1 MRYDEFRDQLQDALQ
16 DVDLFLQRIGNPIE
30 TIELSGTRRRW
41 KVYISRSSPP
51 NAEPFH
57 VSAKIA
63 FDWSPFDTA
72 RSYTC
77 EEDLRT
83 ELLGRKKQPSN
94 TAQRFTRV
102 DLELQASLPY
112 GSTTTI
118 PDPRIFGS
126 WTDSVSQNLDKLL
139 TERKER
145 QGRLVAVLGGLE
157 EVDVEARCDAGGIL
171 SLKSVSVAGF
181 RFVRVPRV
189 WDDPDRRNAEKGAA
203 EELARLA
210 RRFKNA
216 MDEWTGSVAEL
227 ARWIRYAPPPPEAK
241 PVEPW
246 FEDREE
252 EPEDGG
258 PESIH

>member
-1 MRYDEFRDQLQDALQ
+1 MRYDEFRDQLQEALQ
-16 DVDLFLQRIGNPIE
+16 DVGLFLQRIGNPIE
-30 TIELSGTRRRW
+30 TIELSGTGRRW

-77 EEDLRT
+77 EEDLLT
-83 ELLGRKKQPSN
+83 ELLGREKRPSK

-118 PDPRIFGS
+118 PDPQLFGS
-126 WTDSVSQNLDKLL
+126 WTDSVSQKLDKLL

-145 QGRLVAVLGGLE
+145 QGRLIAVLGSLE
-157 EVDVEARCDAGGIL
+157 EVKVEARFDAGGIL
-171 SLKSVSVAGF
+171 SLKGVSVAGF
-181 RFVRVPRV
+181 RFVRVPEFGMTLIAAT
-189 WDDPDRRNAEKGAA
+189 PRRAPLRSLPGS
-203 EELARLA
+203 LGDSRTP
-210 RRFKNA
+210 
-216 MDEWTGSVAEL
+216 WTSGT
-227 ARWIRYAPPPPEAK
+227 
-241 PVEPW
+241 
-246 FEDREE
+246 
-252 EPEDGG
+252 
-258 PESIH
+258 